1 MKAADRTGLSKATGV
16 SKAMMLGFSWM
27 AVTRMIYLGM
37 ATLGLAQMESWS
49 ASELVSLVLPVLP
62 FLLHLALLFPR
73 RHPVT
78 SRYPYIFRW
87 IYGLPLLAISASWLV
102 YVISPVMGGH
112 FGWIIAFSIRDSLV
126 QVSRPAQM
134 CLAVACLALAHLL
147 LGGCWKAARVE
158 GWTQGLLGRPI
169 KTMLALL
176 AAPVSIAIAT
186 VLGCLILGVPTD
198 IPKASAVVF
207 ELVFR
212 SQSFVA
218 FAVVL
223 IGFPAMTCASLVRSY
238 RTLPQRS

>member
-1 MKAADRTGLSKATGV
+1 
-16 SKAMMLGFSWM
+16 
-27 AVTRMIYLGM
+27 
-37 ATLGLAQMESWS
+37 
-49 ASELVSLVLPVLP
+49 
-62 FLLHLALLFPR
+62 
-73 RHPVT
+73 
-78 SRYPYIFRW
+78 
-87 IYGLPLLAISASWLV
+87 
-102 YVISPVMGGH
+102 MGGH

-158 GWTQGLLGRPI
+158 GWPDGLLGRPI

-176 AAPVSIAIAT
+176 AAPVSIAIST
-186 VLGCLILGVPTD
+186 VLGCLILGIPTD

-207 ELVFR
+207 ELVFQ

-238 RTLPQRS
+238 RTQPRRS